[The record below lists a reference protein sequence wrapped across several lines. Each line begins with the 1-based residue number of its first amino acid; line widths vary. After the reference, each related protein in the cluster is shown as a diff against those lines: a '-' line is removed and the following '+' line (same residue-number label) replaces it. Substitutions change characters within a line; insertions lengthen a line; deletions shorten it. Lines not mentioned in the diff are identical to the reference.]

1 MNRRE
6 FLKLTGMGAMTVFLS
21 GCGLSALTG
30 QEKDASGMAAHEKGE
45 ISGGKNMKIVVITSS
60 PHPHDESTSIYLAD
74 RFRAAVATSAIWTVL
89 ASGRTTSRTP

>member
-45 ISGGKNMKIVVITSS
+45 ISGGKNMKIVVIHENRCNHEQSS
-60 PHPHDESTSIYLAD
+60 ST
-74 RFRAAVATSAIWTVL
+74 
-89 ASGRTTSRTP
+89 

>member
-74 RFRAAVATSAIWTVL
+74 RFTKGATQAGHEICSC
-89 ASGRTTSRTP
+89 

>member
-30 QEKDASGMAAHEKGE
+30 QEKNASGVAVHEKGE
-45 ISGGKNMKIVVITSS
+45 IS
-60 PHPHDESTSIYLAD
+60 
-74 RFRAAVATSAIWTVL
+74 
-89 ASGRTTSRTP
+89 

>member
-30 QEKDASGMAAHEKGE
+30 QERDASGMAAHEKGE
-45 ISGGKNMKIVVITSS
+45 ISGGKNHIVIVQKMFLKLLKSKHKTFTIELLEQSMFC
-60 PHPHDESTSIYLAD
+60 L
-74 RFRAAVATSAIWTVL
+74 L
-89 ASGRTTSRTP
+89 